1 MSMAVKL
8 SWSDFV
14 LVATIDRPQ
23 RRNAVDQ
30 QTLAE
35 LEDALHQA
43 VERET
48 RAIVITGTKPA
59 FCSGAD
65 LSGVRETEFTDA
77 LHKFLVQL
85 ATLPIVTIAAI
96 DGPALGAGAQI
107 AMSCDLRVAT
117 AQSIIGVPAARLGLV
132 VNHWTVERLARE
144 CSWPVARAMLL
155 AARNYSGA
163 ELANLGSVH
172 RLGDL
177 DDAISWATEISL
189 LAPLSIAGHKAAL
202 NASSPVPEINQL
214 VQWSRDRAWASSDV
228 EEGRSA
234 FVEKRSA
241 KFKGV

>member
-1 MSMAVKL
+1 MTVQLNWGES
-8 SWSDFV
+8 V
-14 LVATIDRPQ
+14 LVATIDRPK

-30 QTLAE
+30 PTLFK
-35 LEDALHQA
+35 LSSALDES
-43 VERET
+43 VT
-48 RAIVITGTKPA
+48 RKTRVVIITGTAPA

-85 ATLPIVTIAAI
+85 VTLPSVTIAAI
-96 DGPALGAGAQI
+96 AGPALGAGAQI

-117 AQSIIGVPAARLGLV
+117 AQSVIGVPAARLGLV

-163 ELANLGSVH
+163 ELASFGSVH
-172 RLGDL
+172 RLGEL
-177 DDAISWATEISL
+177 EDAINWANEIAL
-189 LAPLSIAGHKAAL
+189 LAPLSMAGHKAAL
-202 NASSPVPEINQL
+202 NASSRAPEIDQL
-214 VQWSRDRAWASSDV
+214 VQSARDRAWASSDV

-234 FVEKRSA
+234 FIEKRQA
-241 KFKGV
+241 KFKGE